1 MSQTESWSVM
11 TLLTIYLTKLD
22 KMYVFWHQNL
32 KCSIGIILGKNMYI
46 NC

>member
-1 MSQTESWSVM
+1 MAQSESKNLM

-22 KMYVFWHQNL
+22 KKFVFRPQTSFF
-32 KCSIGIILGKNMYI
+32 CIILEKKHIYI